1 MAAAADAEASPQER
15 AEMLMEMALGLQARP
30 QSAQQL
36 ADAIGLYERALEVAP
51 AEAALLQARIGAR
64 MGTALQALP
73 DADAPGLERALQCFQ
88 AAIVTLQHL
97 GRPEEVAEAELNQG
111 LVLQSLSAIGRA
123 RVTDAIGA
131 YQRALRTFKIGRAHV

>member
-1 MAAAADAEASPQER
+1 MAAATDAEASPQER
-15 AEMLMEMALGLQARP
+15 AEMLMEIAMGLQARP

-97 GRPEEVAEAELNQG
+97 GPRRG
-111 LVLQSLSAIGRA
+111 GRGRA
-123 RVTDAIGA
+123 EPGLGA
-131 YQRALRTFKIGRAHV
+131 AVAQRHRAGPRHRRHRRLPARAAQDRKSVV